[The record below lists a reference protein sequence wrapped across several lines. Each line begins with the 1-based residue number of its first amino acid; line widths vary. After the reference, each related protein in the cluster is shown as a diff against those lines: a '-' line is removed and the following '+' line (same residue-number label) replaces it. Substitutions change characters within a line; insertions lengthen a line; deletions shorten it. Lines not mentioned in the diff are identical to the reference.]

1 MRISLSWLRDFV
13 DVPWS
18 GRELGSRLTMAGFEL
33 EAMETAAPPFSG
45 VVVAEIVEAVKHP
58 QAEKLQV
65 CKVKAGPSLSKDGE
79 LLQIVCGA
87 ANARVGLKTALATV
101 GAKLPGDKAITAAK
115 LRGVESFGM
124 LCSAKEL
131 GLADASEG
139 IVELPADAPVGQ
151 DLRAYMRLDDE
162 ILELNVTPN
171 RGDAM
176 SVLGV
181 AREVGALTRTAPRA
195 VSNPASATHS
205 AGTFPTTL
213 SAPQGCPKLASRI
226 IRGINN
232 KGTSPLW
239 LRERLRR
246 AGLRPISPVVD
257 VTNYVLLELGQPM
270 HAYDLGKLR
279 GGLDA
284 RLARPNEPITLLDGK
299 EITLAA
305 DVLVIADSEGPVG
318 MAGVMGGA
326 RTACTTDTV
335 DVLFEAA
342 FFAPAAIA
350 GRGRRYGLV
359 TDAGQ
364 RFERGVDPAHQ
375 ERAVERATQLLV
387 EIAGGQPGPVH
398 VALSEAHLPR
408 RLEVALR
415 RERIGKLLGTQ
426 IADNE
431 VKATLESL
439 GMRVLAS
446 ETGWL
451 VTPPSHRFDISIE
464 ADLIEELARI
474 VGFEAITEA
483 DAISRQKVR
492 ALPEEA
498 PVENQAL
505 EILATR
511 GYQEAIT
518 YAFVD
523 PVLQNKLFPGIETP
537 KLANPIASDM
547 AVMRASLWP
556 GLIKAAL
563 ENLHRQQDRIRLFEH
578 GARFE
583 ALANGGGETDLIA
596 GIAIGARRPEQW
608 GAKPTPV
615 DFYDIKQDLEA
626 LFARTGSPDE
636 FGYIADTL
644 PCLHPGRSARITR
657 CGKTIGWIGEL
668 HPQLVQE
675 FDFTYAPIL
684 FEVAYQ
690 PALAAKMPRFEE
702 ISRFPRVRRDL
713 AVVVDEK
720 VSLRQ
725 LHERVTFA
733 ASSLLRDVRVFDV
746 FRGPGIE
753 AGRKSVA
760 LGLIFQDNSRTL
772 ADEDADRLLAA
783 IRADLSATLG
793 AGFRE

>member
-1 MRISLSWLRDFV
+1 MRVPMSWLREFV

-18 GRELGSRLTMAGFEL
+18 ARELGSRLTMSGFEL
-33 EAMETAAPPFSG
+33 EAIEPAAPPFSG
-45 VVVAEIVEAVKHP
+45 VVVAEIVAAARHP

-65 CKVKAGPSLSKDGE
+65 CTVSTGAGEP
-79 LLQIVCGA
+79 LQIVCGA
-87 ANARVGLKTALATV
+87 ANARAGLKTALARV
-101 GAKLPGDKAITAAK
+101 GAKLPGEKAITAAK

-131 GLADASEG
+131 GLADTSEG
-139 IVELPADAPVGQ
+139 ILELHADAPVGQ
-151 DLRAYMRLDDE
+151 DLRTYLQLDDDT
-162 ILELNVTPN
+162 LELNVTPN

-176 SVLGV
+176 SVLGI
-181 AREVGALTRTAPRA
+181 AREVAALTRSTVNLPVPAPAMPLRDTFPVKLTAPE
-195 VSNPASATHS
+195 
-205 AGTFPTTL
+205 
-213 SAPQGCPKLASRI
+213 GCPKFTCRI
-226 IRGINN
+226 VRGIDN
-232 KGTSPLW
+232 TRPSPTW

-257 VTNYVLLELGQPM
+257 ITQYVMLELGQPM
-270 HAYDLGKLR
+270 HAYDLGKLA
-279 GGLDA
+279 GGLEA
-284 RLARPNEPITLLDGK
+284 RFASPGEKATLLDGK
-299 EITLAA
+299 EISLTG
-305 DVLVIADSEGPVG
+305 DVLVIADQKGPVG
-318 MAGVMGGA
+318 LAGVMGGLA
-326 RTACTTDTV
+326 SSCTAETT

-342 FFAPAAIA
+342 FFTPSAVA

-375 ERAVERATQLLV
+375 ERAIARATGLLL
-387 EIAGGQPGPVH
+387 EITGGQAGPTHLVQDD
-398 VALSEAHLPR
+398 SHLPKR
-408 RLEVALR
+408 AEVPLR
-415 RERIGKLLGTQ
+415 RERIRRLLGTV
-426 IADNE
+426 IADND

-451 VTPPSHRFDISIE
+451 VTPPTHRFDITIE
-464 ADLIEELARI
+464 AELIEELARVI
-474 VGFEAITEA
+474 GFEAIPEA
-483 DAISRQKVR
+483 DAAGSQKVR
-492 ALPEEA
+492 PLPEEA
-498 PVENQAL
+498 PLESQAL

-523 PVLQNKLFPGIETP
+523 PALQAKLFPGSATP
-537 KLANPIASDM
+537 VLANAISAEMS
-547 AVMRASLWP
+547 VMRASLWP
-556 GLIKAAL
+556 GLVKAAQ
-563 ENLHRQQDRIRLFEH
+563 ENQRRQQDRIRLFEH
-578 GARFE
+578 GARFLDH
-583 ALANGGGETDLIA
+583 AETDLIA
-596 GIAIGARRPEQW
+596 GLAMGSRRPEQW
-608 GAKPTPV
+608 GSKAIPV
-615 DFYDIKQDLEA
+615 DFYDVKQDLEA
-626 LFARTGSPDE
+626 LFARSGAPDE
-636 FGYIADTL
+636 FGYIADSL

-657 CGKTIGWIGEL
+657 RGKTIGWIGEM
-668 HPQLVQE
+668 HPELVRDL
-675 FDFTYAPIL
+675 DFTYAPIL
-684 FEVAYQ
+684 FEVEYF
-690 PALAAKMPRFEE
+690 PALSAKMPRFEE

-733 ASSLLRDVRVFDV
+733 ASSLLRDIRVFDV